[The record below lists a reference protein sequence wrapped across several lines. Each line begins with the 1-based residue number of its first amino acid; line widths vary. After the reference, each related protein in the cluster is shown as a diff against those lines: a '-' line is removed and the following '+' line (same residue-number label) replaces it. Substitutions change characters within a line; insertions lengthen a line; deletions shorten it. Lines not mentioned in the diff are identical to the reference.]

1 MNIKSFDD
9 LDITDPIM
17 FGLVF
22 SNKHIA
28 QPFIEHLLGIKIE
41 HLESPN
47 PEAVLSYDAEHKGVR
62 YDVYARETNEHGE
75 TVRSFD
81 LEMQMVDTKE
91 LPQRARY
98 YQSICDGVA
107 LSKGD
112 FYTSLRE
119 QYIIFLCPMDIFGH
133 GFPVYH
139 FENRAREDANIT
151 LNDLTFKNFYIFR
164 KYEEFDDPVV
174 KAYMKYFATKDADSR
189 ETETIN
195 DQVSYYKA
203 DTLIRNKYMTYE
215 FDLHESKEEGRAEGR
230 AEGRV
235 EGKAEEAAKALK
247 EKKAMAKGFR
257 DAKVPLEIISAQTG
271 FTTDEIKAL

>member
-119 QYIIFLCPMDIFGH
+119 QYIIFLCPMDIFDH

-215 FDLHESKEEGRAEGR
+215 FDLHESKEEGRTEGR
-230 AEGRV
+230 A

>member
-41 HLESPN
+41 HLETPT
-47 PEAVLSYDAEHKGVR
+47 PEAVLSFDANHKSVR
-62 YDVYARETNEHGE
+62 YDVFAQETNENGK
-75 TVRSFD
+75 TIRSFD

-98 YQSICDGVA
+98 YQSVCDGVA
-107 LSKGD
+107 LAKGD
-112 FYTSLRE
+112 FYTSLKP

-174 KAYMKYFATKDADSR
+174 KAYMKYFATKDADSH

-230 AEGRV
+230 A

>member
-1 MNIKSFDD
+1 MSIKSFDE

-28 QPFIEHLLGIKIE
+28 QPFIEHLLDIKID
-41 HLESPN
+41 HLETPI

-75 TVRSFD
+75 TIRSFD

-98 YQSICDGVA
+98 YQSIGDGVA

-119 QYIIFLCPMDIFGH
+119 QYIIFLCPMDIFGGGH
-133 GFPVYH
+133 PVYH
-139 FENRAREDANIT
+139 FENRAREDTNIT
-151 LNDLTFKNFYIFR
+151 LNDLTFKIFYIFK
-164 KYEEFDDPVV
+164 KYEEFSDPVV
-174 KAYMKYFATKDADSR
+174 KAYMKYFATRNVDSR

-195 DQVSYYKA
+195 NQVSFYKT
-203 DTLIRNKYMTYE
+203 DTFIRNKYMTYE
-215 FDLHESKEEGRAEGR
+215 FDLHESKEEGRKEAE
-230 AEGRV
+230 
-235 EGKAEEAAKALK
+235 AKALE

-257 DAKVPLEIISAQTG
+257 DDGVSLDIISKQTG
-271 FTTDEIKAL
+271 FTIEEIKAL

>member
-1 MNIKSFDD
+1 MNIKSFDE

-41 HLESPN
+41 HLESPT

-75 TVRSFD
+75 TLRTFD

-98 YQSICDGVA
+98 YQSVCDGVA

-112 FYTSLRE
+112 YYTSLRE
-119 QYIIFLCPMDIFGH
+119 QYVIFLCPNDIFGH

-139 FENRAREDANIT
+139 FENRAREGANIT
-151 LNDLTFKNFYIFR
+151 LDDLTFKNFYIFR

-174 KAYMKYFATKDADSR
+174 KAYMKYFATKAADSR

-203 DTLIRNKYMTYE
+203 NTLIRNKYMTYE

-230 AEGRV
+230 AEG
-235 EGKAEEAAKALK
+235 KAEAAAKALE
-247 EKKAMAKGFR
+247 EKKAMARGFR
-257 DAKVPLEIISAQTG
+257 DDGFPLDIISKRTG
-271 FTTDEIKAL
+271 FTIDEIKAL